1 VSSEPGKGSAFTIRL
16 PAKESPTGQAA
27 ALPSRAAVSP
37 DDPGE
42 RRPDTVLVID
52 DDATARDLLTSYL
65 ERDGFVVVSAANGVD
80 GLRRAKEVRPTAIT
94 LDVVMPDLDGWTVL
108 AALKGDPELADIPVV
123 LVTILDE
130 TPHGMARGAAGHMTK
145 PVDRARLLELLGRWR
160 RPGRCTRVLVVE
172 DDSDQRAVLTE
183 ALPGPEWC
191 VTEAEN
197 GRVGLDK
204 LRSEQADLI
213 LLDIMMPEMDGFQFM
228 AELQANPDWQHI
240 PVLVL
245 SALDL
250 THRDRQRLNLGV
262 EQIFSKTSL
271 SPEALVEQ
279 IRAVVSRAQPAANP
293 EREVAS

>member
-1 VSSEPGKGSAFTIRL
+1 
-16 PAKESPTGQAA
+16 
-27 ALPSRAAVSP
+27 
-37 DDPGE
+37 
-42 RRPDTVLVID
+42 
-52 DDATARDLLTSYL
+52 LTSYL

>member
-1 VSSEPGKGSAFTIRL
+1 
-16 PAKESPTGQAA
+16 
-27 ALPSRAAVSP
+27 
-37 DDPGE
+37 
-42 RRPDTVLVID
+42 VLVID

-65 ERDGFVVVSAANGVD
+65 ERDGFTVVSAANGVD
-80 GLRRAKEVRPTAIT
+80 GLRRAKELRPTAIT

-123 LVTILDE
+123 LVTIVDE

-160 RPGRCTRVLVVE
+160 SPGRCARVLVVE
-172 DDSDQRAVLTE
+172 DDPDQRAVLAE
-183 ALPGPEWC
+183 ALPGPEWR

-204 LRSEQADLI
+204 LRTEQADLI
-213 LLDIMMPEMDGFQFM
+213 VLDIMMPDMDGFQFM
-228 AELQANPDWQHI
+228 AELQANPDWRHI

-250 THRDRQRLNLGV
+250 TKRDRQRLNLGV
-262 EQIFSKTSL
+262 ERIFSKTSL
-271 SPEALVEQ
+271 NPEALVSQ
-279 IRAVVSRAQPAANP
+279 IRAVVPRAQPAPNP
-293 EREVAS
+293 EREVVS